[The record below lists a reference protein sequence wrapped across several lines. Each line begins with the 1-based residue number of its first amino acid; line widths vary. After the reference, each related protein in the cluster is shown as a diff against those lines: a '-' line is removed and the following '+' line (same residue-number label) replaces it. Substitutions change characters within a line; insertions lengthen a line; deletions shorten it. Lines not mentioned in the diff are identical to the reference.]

1 MAKAG
6 DVIENPITG
15 ERVTFLKTAQ
25 DTGGQLLQ
33 QDFIIQPQGFV
44 VIPHIHPKQEERLKL
59 LTGSLR
65 MQVNGHERVVHA
77 NEEVAVPAGAA
88 HAWWNDGDDI
98 AHVIVEFRPALNSE
112 TLFETLFGLARDGKT
127 DAQARPNPFQFAL
140 IAQTF
145 KDEAMPAAP
154 KDRLLLGTLGP
165 LLAFIGRLMGYKA
178 IYPEYTQVSQD
189 APTLSAQAQ

>member
-15 ERVTFLKTAQ
+15 ERVTFLKTAG
-25 DTGGQLLQ
+25 DTSGQLLQ

-44 VIPHIHPKQEERLKL
+44 VIPHIHPKQEERFKL
-59 LTGSLR
+59 LSGSLR
-65 MQVNGHERVVHA
+65 MQVDGHEQTVHA
-77 NEEVAVPAGAA
+77 NEEIAVPASAA
-88 HAWWNDGDDI
+88 HAWWNDDDTE

-112 TLFETLFGLARDGKT
+112 TLFGLARDGKA
-127 DAQARPNPFQFAL
+127 DAQARPNPFQFAV

-145 KDEAMPAAP
+145 KEEALPAAS

-165 LLAFIGRLMGYKA
+165 LLAFIGRLLGYKA
-178 IYPEYTQVSQD
+178 VYPEYTQSPQNASVLA
-189 APTLSAQAQ
+189 APVQ